1 MIDVT
6 LKQIKEWI
14 PCEIDDQYLQHKIHG
29 VSIDS
34 RNIDENNLFVPFK
47 GENTDGHRFV
57 EQALEDG
64 AGAAFYQNDAKPD
77 HEIEGPI
84 IWVDDTLLALQEL
97 AKAYLKHVNPKVIAV
112 TGSNGKTTTK
122 DMIESVLKPA
132 FKVKKTQGNYNN
144 EIGMPLT
151 ILQLDEDTEISILEM
166 GMSGFHEI
174 ELLSEIAHPDIAVIT
189 NIGESHMQD
198 LGSREGIARAKFEIV
213 SGLKPGGVFIYDGD
227 EPLLKPH
234 VDTLKDTEAI
244 SIGLAQD
251 NSVVCSVEQHD
262 AMGIAFTL
270 NTNEHYQIPILGTH
284 NMRNAAIAISIG
296 KILGLSYEEIQEN
309 ISKVKLTGMRMEL
322 HRTDSNISVIND
334 AYNASP
340 TSMKAAIDTLAAMD
354 GRKILILADV
364 LELGENSAEMHA
376 SVGDYLQDKGINLL
390 LTFGDEAVHI
400 YENGKANVD
409 EAHHFNHKNE
419 LIEFITQHA
428 QAEDKILIKGSRGM
442 KLEEV
447 SDALIHNN

>member
-14 PCEIDDQYLQHKIHG
+14 PCEIDERYLDQSIHG

-34 RNIDENNLFVPFK
+34 REIDDNNLFVPFK

-57 EQALEDG
+57 AQALKDG
-64 AGAAFYQNDAKPD
+64 AGAAFYQYNAKPD
-77 HEIEGPI
+77 HEVEGPI
-84 IWVDDTLLALQEL
+84 IWVNDTMLALQEL

-151 ILQLDEDTEISILEM
+151 ILQLDEDTDISILEM

-174 ELLSEIAHPDIAVIT
+174 ELLSEIAQPDIAVIT

-213 SGLKPGGVFIYDGD
+213 SGLKPDGVFIFDGD

-234 VDTLKDTEAI
+234 VETLNDTEAI

-251 NSVVCSVEQHD
+251 NDVVCSVEQHD
-262 AMGIAFTL
+262 AMGIAFSL
-270 NTNEHYQIPILGTH
+270 NASEHYQIPILGTH
-284 NMRNAAIAISIG
+284 NMRNAAIAITVG
-296 KILGLSYEEIQEN
+296 KLLGLSYTEIQDN
-309 ISKVKLTGMRMEL
+309 IAKVKLTGMRMEL
-322 HRTDSNISVIND
+322 HRTDSDISVIND

-340 TSMKAAIDTLAAMD
+340 TSMKAAIDTLAAME

-364 LELGENSAEMHA
+364 LELGENSADMHA
-376 SVGDYLQDKGINLL
+376 SVGTYLENKGIDIL
-390 LTFGDEAVHI
+390 LTYGKEAAHI
-400 YENGKANVD
+400 FEEGKDNVN
-409 EAHHFNHKNE
+409 EAQHFDDKE
-419 LIEFITQHA
+419 DLIHFIIEKA
-428 QAEDKILIKGSRGM
+428 QPEDKILIKGSRGM
-442 KLEEV
+442 KLEDIA
-447 SDALIHNN
+447 DALINNR